1 MADWLTY
8 SNSGATRNQ
17 PLSSQLVDALSFLGD
32 MGITANVFSGG
43 QPHAGEGPR
52 VGSTRHDA
60 GMSGDI
66 TFMKDGRVLDWSNP
80 QDNPIFQEIVRRSK
94 ARGITGFGA
103 GPGYMSAGS
112 MHIGFGAPAVWGAG
126 GKSANAPDW
135 LREAYGVA
143 PQGTTT
149 TMSSSGY
156 NGGPLVDQYQ
166 TEQPQQRGIRG
177 LLSDPERRAKLA
189 LVLNNMSLNP
199 NQGINTLMQERLTEA
214 ADKREMNRTA
224 QWLAS
229 QGRDDLAQAVMSGAL
244 DGKTA
249 ATIAMKP
256 ADKPNVIEVGG
267 KLVDETGKVI
277 YDPTNGAAPVLTPE
291 QLTSLNTLR
300 DDATTASAELGMMK
314 DAWGNISTF
323 YSNPGSVS
331 DRGLVI
337 AFAKILDPTSVVRES
352 ESAAIANSGSLSEG
366 LRSMLLNTLSG
377 GGNLPDNIRNEILSL
392 SKGMY
397 EAKIP
402 GVQSRVDMLRETAKR
417 AGLPEDLVFGG
428 DFASPAQPPAVTR
441 TTPPPTT
448 PAPTTPAPAT
458 GGTGR
463 TLTFDP
469 VTGTLR

>member
-1 MADWLTY
+1 MA
-8 SNSGATRNQ
+8 
-17 PLSSQLVDALSFLGD
+17 
-32 MGITANVFSGG
+32 ITLDELKRNVFPGESGG
-43 QPHAGEGPR
+43 DYNALFGYANRPGKQFAGVNLTDMTVDEALNFASPSGPYGQS
-52 VGSTRHDA
+52 VKGQ
-60 GMSGDI
+60 I
-66 TFMKDGRVLDWSNP
+66 GRVATPMGAYQVVGTTLRAAKAGLGLTGHERMTKELQDRIGMWIYDKQGP
-80 QDNPIFQEIVRRSK
+80 QAWE
-94 ARGITGFGA
+94 G
-103 GPGYMSAGS
+103 
-112 MHIGFGAPAVWGAG
+112 WGANG
-126 GKSANAPDW
+126 GGSF
-135 LREAYGVA
+135 G
-143 PQGTTT
+143 
-149 TMSSSGY
+149 SSSASTQGA
-156 NGGPLVDQYQ
+156 NPMDQYQ
-166 TEQPQQRGIRG
+166 TEQPQQRGIMG

-448 PAPTTPAPAT
+448 PAPTTPAPTT